1 MLPLLRWFILIFR
14 SNDERLALQ
23 RSQPFL
29 NLMFQVLRIHG
40 ESMSPEYEEGD
51 FVLIMKIFRGKIKMD
66 DVIVFQ
72 HQMHGTLIKAVEKIT
87 DEGIYVLGRGENS
100 LDSRRLGPVN
110 PLSVQ
115 GRVIW
120 HIRRA

>member
-1 MLPLLRWFILIFR
+1 
-14 SNDERLALQ
+14 
-23 RSQPFL
+23 
-29 NLMFQVLRIHG
+29 
-40 ESMSPEYEEGD
+40 
-51 FVLIMKIFRGKIKMD
+51 MD